1 MAKVYNCY
9 MGEAIHTLEP
19 GRVFHFKPTGKL
31 VCHDAKA
38 VREAREAM
46 TRSSYGKGGLSARI
60 FVGLNVGTKAKYTV
74 QDVVALLKRVRKEQS
89 PNPNASIL
97 TQTGMFKDKSGRM
110 IVENSV
116 QIIVIDLDGLS
127 EKDFT
132 EQMMTIAEAFVE
144 EFEQEEVLVEI
155 QKRGVVLEIYGVKDD
170 AEPDEDEE
178 EEEEEND
185 DDE

>member
-1 MAKVYNCY
+1 MAKIYNCY
-9 MGEAIHTLEP
+9 MGEAIHTLGP

-31 VCHDAKA
+31 VCHDSKD
-38 VREAREAM
+38 VRDAREAM

-60 FVGLNVGTKAKYTV
+60 FVGLNVGTKAKYKV
-74 QDVVALLKRVRKEQS
+74 KDVVALLKRVRKKQS

-127 EKDFT
+127 EREFT

-144 EFEQEEVLVEI
+144 EFDQEEVLVEV
-155 QKRGVVLEIYGVKDD
+155 QKRGVVLEIYGVKDEED
-170 AEPDEDEE
+170 VDDDEDELE
-178 EEEEEND
+178 EED
-185 DDE
+185 DADE